1 MRKWQVR
8 GLMALCLGLA
18 LALTIAVY
26 SSADNQTKAGNVS
39 EARAISDATEGD
51 NWLLNGRT
59 FDEQHFSPLKEI
71 DAKNASGVGL
81 AWFLDIDSGMGIVS
95 EPIVVDGVAYV
106 SAPLSIVYAV
116 DAASGKLLWKFDP
129 RIRLDLAINGS
140 YSARTNG
147 GVAVWNGKVYVG
159 TGDCRLIAIDAAAGK
174 QVWEAAV
181 CDATQTGITGA
192 PHVAKGKILMG
203 YNGSDDGV
211 RGSLAAYDAETGK
224 EAWRFWTVPGD
235 PAKGFETKALE
246 MAAKTWSGKESW
258 KIGGGEARTAA
269 TYEPLTRPVDLCD
282 AGASVDYRQ

>member
-1 MRKWQVR
+1 MRKWQVL
-8 GLMALCLGLA
+8 GLTALCLA
-18 LALTIAVY
+18 LALTIAVC

-39 EARAISDATEGD
+39 EARAMSDATEGD

-71 DAKNASGVGL
+71 TDKNASGLGL

-159 TGDCRLIAIDAAAGK
+159 TGDCRLIAIDAA
-174 QVWEAAV
+174 VWV
-181 CDATQTGITGA
+181 VQ
-192 PHVAKGKILMG
+192 PSR
-203 YNGSDDGV
+203 N
-211 RGSLAAYDAETGK
+211 
-224 EAWRFWTVPGD
+224 
-235 PAKGFETKALE
+235 
-246 MAAKTWSGKESW
+246 
-258 KIGGGEARTAA
+258 
-269 TYEPLTRPVDLCD
+269 
-282 AGASVDYRQ
+282 